1 MEKIKHSSHNNSLFP
16 DDDDFFSTSHFDRDP
31 FFNRDHRPCSAV
43 QKSFKED
50 INKSCAKLPT
60 EIQHFFHSSHSLS
73 LHGIEDNTAVNCD
86 VCQGSWRGFTYR
98 CKDCDFKMDVE
109 CAKLQPE
116 IQLSIHP
123 NHPLTLQVGDTETD
137 THFFCDFCNN
147 RCYSDRGQIFSCKHC
162 NFKIDLDCARMLL
175 NSEQIKHVSHEHWLG
190 LDVIQSRER
199 KYCSACREVCDG
211 AIYCCKRC
219 HFFLHKSC
227 AEYPTEIKLSLHS
240 DHPLTLGTGTTRERC
255 NFCNLICRALTFRC
269 DMCNFKID
277 FTCARMLIQFRE
289 SVTNGNEIEH
299 YSDQHKLSLRNNK
312 IMDNDPHC
320 YACKKQFSD
329 EYYYCFFC
337 RFYLHRSCS
346 IDLIE
351 NYRDNYKQIQNSF
364 HEHPLE
370 IVYYSGAV
378 AVCCSVCGKRCLGP
392 TYLCFICRFEL
403 HESCLGLVRR
413 INQKSFHKHPLVMI
427 EKNVNYSA
435 TCSACGEPYLDPTFI
450 CLICK
455 LYFDGSCLGLPKE
468 IQHSFHPCPL
478 TLRQKPPE
486 FTCRACG
493 KIRTQFAFHCDKCHF
508 YLDVE
513 CAQMFT
519 GIFEDQKYILN
530 PSHGH
535 PLTLCNKE
543 QSGDVVFCY
552 GCSKTSSGQEIYGCV
567 KCDFYLH
574 RSCAAAPKGIK
585 HPFHPKHRL
594 TLTYDDHKEWCEVSI
609 LKTLD
614 ERGEVKYLRHKHF
627 SNLLDKENVCCG
639 ACEKRICGPSYVC
652 SKCNFFVHQHCLE
665 PAEELQNP
673 LHPRDHQIGVSRKTH
688 YTRTFT
694 CDACHYHRSGFSYR
708 CDGCKSTWSEYF
720 LNPIK
725 NFFTGASSR
734 NENDNEIDFVLDVD
748 CASLKPS
755 VKYKGHKHLLTFLE
769 KIYDDPECE
778 VCKTSYRDASYL
790 RCVECD
796 FNVHFL
802 CVPLPCTIKHK
813 CHIDPLHLRDY
824 FVEDDSGE
832 YYCDACEESRDPGEC
847 VYHCAGCG
855 NYVAHLKCVL
865 DEVCPNSQSYNEKLK
880 SSNTVETTYGKMKAK
895 NPLHFT

>member
-1 MEKIKHSSHNNSLFP
+1 M
-16 DDDDFFSTSHFDRDP
+16 
-31 FFNRDHRPCSAV
+31 CV
-43 QKSFKED
+43 KEV
-50 INKSCAKLPT
+50 
-60 EIQHFFHSSHSLS
+60 
-73 LHGIEDNTAVNCD
+73 G
-86 VCQGSWRGFTYR
+86 RGFTYR
-98 CKDCDFKMDVE
+98 CKDCDFKMDVA

-123 NHPLTLQVGDTETD
+123 EHPLTLQTVLECFLTRSKL
-137 THFFCDFCNN
+137 NMSAMSI
-147 RCYSDRGQIFSCKHC
+147 RC
-162 NFKIDLDCARMLL
+162 
-175 NSEQIKHVSHEHWLG
+175 
-190 LDVIQSRER
+190 
-199 KYCSACREVCDG
+199 
-211 AIYCCKRC
+211 
-219 HFFLHKSC
+219 
-227 AEYPTEIKLSLHS
+227 
-240 DHPLTLGTGTTRERC
+240 
-255 NFCNLICRALTFRC
+255 
-269 DMCNFKID
+269 
-277 FTCARMLIQFRE
+277 
-289 SVTNGNEIEH
+289 
-299 YSDQHKLSLRNNK
+299 
-312 IMDNDPHC
+312 
-320 YACKKQFSD
+320 
-329 EYYYCFFC
+329 
-337 RFYLHRSCS
+337 YLHRSCS

-351 NYRDNYKQIQNSF
+351 HYRDNYKQIQNSF

-392 TYLCFICRFEL
+392 TYVCFLCRFEL

-435 TCSACGEPYLDPTFI
+435 TCSACGEPLLGPNLYLLDMQVLFLTDHVLV
-450 CLICK
+450 CR
-455 LYFDGSCLGLPKE
+455 KE

-478 TLRQKPPE
+478 TLRQETTK

-493 KIRTQFAFHCDKCHF
+493 KIRTQFAFHCDRCHF

-574 RSCAAAPKGIK
+574 RSSNA
-585 HPFHPKHRL
+585 
-594 TLTYDDHKEWCEVSI
+594 TSSSI
-609 LKTLD
+609 NIVL
-614 ERGEVKYLRHKHF
+614 
-627 SNLLDKENVCCG
+627 NLQKSCKIL
-639 ACEKRICGPSYVC
+639 
-652 SKCNFFVHQHCLE
+652 
-665 PAEELQNP
+665 
-673 LHPRDHQIGVSRKTH
+673 
-688 YTRTFT
+688 FT
-694 CDACHYHRSGFSYR
+694 CVIVKLVSQEKLIIQGHLHVMLVTIVALVFPIDVMDAR
-708 CDGCKSTWSEYF
+708 
-720 LNPIK
+720 
-725 NFFTGASSR
+725 
-734 NENDNEIDFVLDVD
+734 VLGVKKF
-748 CASLKPS
+748 LKPL

-847 VYHCAGCG
+847 VYHCAECG

-865 DEVCPNSQSYNEKLK
+865 DEVLLSLGEKRGDVEFRIVDRKMVNKLRGLTLENIFNSSNEDDQKEFEGVEVAISDLIRERMSRAEVMINRNHFLDNVDCSDETFIPVLKNVSFGDNNYKIEEFSGMTFWELDSEVVKVEHYMVSHNFVPILK
-880 SSNTVETTYGKMKAK
+880 SIFNKHGDICAKSTLKRGTKTRFLNMFCGVVYSMCNTMAKDINRNLLLNWWKNFKLVEHVRVQYSVC
-895 NPLHFT
+895 L

>member
-1 MEKIKHSSHNNSLFP
+1 MGKIKHSCHNYPLFP
-16 DDDDFFSTSHFDRDP
+16 DDDDFSLKILFST
-31 FFNRDHRPCSAV
+31 
-43 QKSFKED
+43 ED
-50 INKSCAKLPT
+50 INKSSAELPA
-60 EIQHFFHSSHSLS
+60 EIQHFFHSSHSLA
-73 LHGIEDNTAVNCD
+73 LHAIEGNAAVNCD

-123 NHPLTLQVGDTETD
+123 EHPLKLQVGDTETD
-137 THFFCDFCNN
+137 SHFYCDFCNN
-147 RCYSDRGQIFSCKHC
+147 RCYSDQGRTFHCKHC
-162 NFKIDLDCARMLL
+162 SFKIDLDCARMLL

-190 LDVIQSRER
+190 LDVIQSSER

-211 AIYCCKRC
+211 ATYCCKRC

-227 AEYPTEIKLSLHS
+227 AEYPTRIKLSLHS

-277 FTCARMLIQFRE
+277 FTCACMLIQFCE
-289 SVTNGNEIEH
+289 SVTNGNDIEH
-299 YSDQHKLSLRNNK
+299 YSDQHKLSFWGYGP
-312 IMDNDPHC
+312 MDDDAHC
-320 YACKKQFSD
+320 YACKKPVSFKF
-329 EYYYCFFC
+329 YYCFNC
-337 RFYLHRSCS
+337 SFYLHSSCS

-351 NYRDNYKQIQNSF
+351 HYRDNYKQIQTSF

-370 IVYYSGAV
+370 IVYYNSNVSDDG
-378 AVCCSVCGKRCLGP
+378 AVCCSVCGNRCLGP
-392 TYLCFICRFEL
+392 TYVCFLCRFEL
-403 HESCLGLVRR
+403 HESCLGQVQR

-427 EKNVNYSA
+427 ENKHPLVMIENKVNYYCSA
-435 TCSACGEPYLDPTFI
+435 TCSACGEPDLDTTFI

-455 LYFDGSCLGLPKE
+455 FYFDGSCLGLPKE

-478 TLRQKPPE
+478 TLRQETTK

-493 KIRTQFAFHCDKCHF
+493 KTRTQFAFHCDRCHF

-574 RSCAAAPKGIK
+574 RSCAASPKQIK
-585 HPFHPKHRL
+585 HHFHPNHTL
-594 TLTYDDHKEWCEVSI
+594 TLTYDDHDAWCKVSI

-627 SNLLDKENVCCG
+627 SNSHDKQNVCCD
-639 ACEKRICGPSYVC
+639 ACEKRICGPSYDC
-652 SKCNFFVHQHCLE
+652 SRCNFFVHQHCLE

-673 LHPRDHQIGVSRKTH
+673 LHLRDRQIGVSRKSPF
-688 YTRTFT
+688 TRTVK
-694 CDACHYHRSGFSYR
+694 CDACQYHCSGFYYR
-708 CDGCKSTWSEYF
+708 CDGFKST
-720 LNPIK
+720 
-725 NFFTGASSR
+725 R
-734 NENDNEIDFVLDVD
+734 NKPLFNSMIEHELDFVLHVD

-755 VKYKGHKHLLTFLE
+755 VKYEGHEHLLTFLE
-769 KIYDDPECE
+769 KMHDDPKCE
-778 VCKTSYRDASYL
+778 VCKTSYRDVSYL

-796 FNVHFL
+796 YNVHFL

-847 VYHCAGCG
+847 VYHCAECS
-855 NYVAHLKCVL
+855 NYVAHLNCVL
-865 DEVCPNSQSYNEKLK
+865 DEVCSNSQSYDEKLK
-880 SSNTVETTYGKMKAK
+880 SSNTVETTYGKMKGK
-895 NPLHFT
+895 